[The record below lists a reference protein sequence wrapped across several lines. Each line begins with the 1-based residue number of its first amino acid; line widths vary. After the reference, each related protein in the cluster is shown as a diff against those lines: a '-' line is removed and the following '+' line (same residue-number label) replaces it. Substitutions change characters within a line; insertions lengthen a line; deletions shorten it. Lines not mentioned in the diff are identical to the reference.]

1 MEISHWE
8 YAVIIKSSL
17 CSANDWRII
26 KLAVFDGFCFIS
38 GDKAEIQNTAIRI
51 FRCNEG
57 NKSNRNDL
65 ETKTNYFTM
74 KFYSELLSEPRD
86 GNEVSDEKWMKS
98 PVNLLATHPESN
110 QGNWVSDMKLPV

>member
-1 MEISHWE
+1 
-8 YAVIIKSSL
+8 
-17 CSANDWRII
+17 
-26 KLAVFDGFCFIS
+26 
-38 GDKAEIQNTAIRI
+38 
-51 FRCNEG
+51 
-57 NKSNRNDL
+57 
-65 ETKTNYFTM
+65 M